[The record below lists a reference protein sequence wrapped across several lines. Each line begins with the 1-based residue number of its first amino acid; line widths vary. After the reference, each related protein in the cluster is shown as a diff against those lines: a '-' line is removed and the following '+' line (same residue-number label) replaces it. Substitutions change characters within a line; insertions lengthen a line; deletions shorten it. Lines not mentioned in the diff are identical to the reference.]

1 MTPWRP
7 SSTIRV
13 NAVGLHW
20 RDGCLLASEVNRDDG
35 TLKGVRP
42 LGGTVEF
49 GETWQDALIH
59 ESKEEI
65 GVRIEL
71 IGDPIVLENIYTHH
85 GTLGHAILFIS
96 EVTFSP
102 NAYETDEFLAYF
114 EDNGDPCIARW
125 LIFCLY
131 LSRASNF
138 FLMVCNL
145 ASCRDARARS

>member
-13 NAVGLHW
+13 KALGLHW
-20 RDGCLLASEVNRDDG
+20 RDGRLLASEINRDDG

-49 GETWQDALIH
+49 GETWQDALIR
-59 ESKEEI
+59 EFKEEI

-85 GTLGHAILFIS
+85 GTLGHEILFIS
-96 EVTFSP
+96 EVIFSS
-102 NAYETDEFLAYF
+102 NAYETDEFIEYC
-114 EDNGDPCIARW
+114 EYNGDPCIARW
-125 LIFCLY
+125 FDPVTLLQQGIALY
-131 LSRASNF
+131 PKGLFSQITAWKEKF
-138 FLMVCNL
+138 
-145 ASCRDARARS
+145 